1 MIFRDDKGIH
11 ITLYDRENEGDSEA
25 MYSGGLLVQILDV
38 NVLRVIEILS
48 WSIIKNM
55 NISSIT

>member
-11 ITLYDRENEGDSEA
+11 ITLYGRENEGDSEA